1 VPIPG
6 WLKIPQKAISPKG
19 LLARELTGQKSEL
32 LHREQGG
39 AAAHQG

>member
-1 VPIPG
+1 VPIQG

-19 LLARELTGQKSEL
+19 LLASELTGLKSQL